1 MNLKTTLAV
10 LVSAAILS
18 GCSGEEGSGA
28 RYGTITPQ
36 LRTTTGVEVV
46 TKALTA
52 PAQGAFALTLASA
65 DGTYTES
72 WSSIDDYPASMQH
85 IEGDYTASALCGS
98 PEEEGFDKP
107 CFAGSSSFTIVGNA
121 TTPVIIDCALA
132 NTGITVAYTDVF
144 RRYFASYSA
153 TVTSAAGSEILFAPD
168 ESRTAYVKPG
178 DFAVRVDYAKSN
190 GTTGSKSYTVS
201 GVEARQLYNIS
212 FNVNDGAVGGASIS
226 IVFNSDLPS
235 KDVEID
241 LGAE

>member
-1 MNLKTTLAV
+1 MNLKTTLAI

-18 GCSGEEGSGA
+18 GCSEKEGERG

-36 LRTTTGVEVV
+36 LHTSTDAEVV

-52 PAQGAFALTLASA
+52 PAQSAFALTLASA

-72 WSSIDDYPASMQH
+72 WSSIDDYPTDMQH
-85 IEGDYTASALCGS
+85 IEGEYTASALCGS
-98 PEEEGFDKP
+98 PDAEGFDKP
-107 CFAGSSSFTIVGNA
+107 CFAGSKSFSVVGNA
-121 TTPVIIDCALA
+121 TTPVTIDCALA
-132 NTGITVAYTDVF
+132 NTGITVTYTDVF
-144 RRYFASYSA
+144 RKYFASYSA

-178 DFAVRVDYAKSN
+178 DFSVKVDYTRSN

-201 GVEARQLYNIS
+201 GVEARQLYNIA
-212 FNVNDGAVGGASIS
+212 FNVNDGAVGGVGIS